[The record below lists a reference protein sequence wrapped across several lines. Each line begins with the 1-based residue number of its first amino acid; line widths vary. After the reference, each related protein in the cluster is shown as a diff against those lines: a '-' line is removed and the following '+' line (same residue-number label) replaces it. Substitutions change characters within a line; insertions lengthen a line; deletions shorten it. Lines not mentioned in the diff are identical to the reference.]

1 MNIKS
6 FGKGAVI
13 FRQGDA
19 GDCMYDIQSG
29 RVGIFDHYGEP
40 DEKKIAELYVDQIFG
55 EMGLL
60 DQAPRSAAAVSLASA
75 TDE

>member
-29 RVGIFDHYGEP
+29 RVGIF
-40 DEKKIAELYVDQIFG
+40 EKANNSINTQIIKA
-55 EMGLL
+55 LL
-60 DQAPRSAAAVSLASA
+60 CYYAVSGDFPIVDSLSIVRKKSG
-75 TDE
+75 

>member
-40 DEKKIAELYVDQIFG
+40 DEKKIAELYVDQIRNLVSYFLKLG
-55 EMGLL
+55 NHFLCIICLL
-60 DQAPRSAAAVSLASA
+60 YK
-75 TDE
+75 